1 MTMKNII
8 LGVDKDSSGGAV
20 AIAAEFA
27 KRLDAHVTVVHFGS
41 RPTFGDDAA
50 AQVVKPLEQSGVAF
64 DVRLEDPVKGAT
76 IAESLVKMADAVGA
90 DLMVLGS
97 RSRSA
102 PLASLFG
109 SVSREVA
116 AGARVP
122 VLIVRE
128 AARQPG
134 PRARILLVVTEET
147 IGSTEPEAALELALG
162 LGARVTIVHVRGLL
176 EDAVEDLLR
185 VPAKHRPDHVANLLL
200 AKFEAAGIEAD
211 LVIADNHDGL
221 AGEISRA
228 AREAGCDLI
237 VIPAGTSDVA
247 ERWVLG
253 TVGEEVGRRSWSPVL
268 VAPPSDSARTGP
280 RER

>member
-41 RPTFGDDAA
+41 RATFGDDAVA
-50 AQVVKPLEQSGVAF
+50 KVVQSLESSEVAYDIRLEQ
-64 DVRLEDPVKGAT
+64 PITGAT
-76 IAESLVKMADAVGA
+76 IADSLVKMADAIHA
-90 DLMVLGS
+90 DLIVLGS
-97 RSRSA
+97 RSRLA
-102 PLASLFG
+102 PMASLFG

-116 AGARVP
+116 RGAHVP
-122 VLIVRE
+122 VLMVRE

-134 PRARILLVVTEET
+134 PPARILLVVTEET
-147 IGSTEPEAALELALG
+147 VGSTEPEAAFELARG
-162 LGARVTIVHVRGLL
+162 LDARVTIVHVRGLL

-185 VPAKHRPDHVANLLL
+185 VPVTRRPDHIASLLL
-200 AKFEAAGIEAD
+200 AKFGDAGIEAN

-221 AGEISRA
+221 ASEITRA
-228 AREAGCDLI
+228 AHDAGCDLI
-237 VIPAGTSDVA
+237 VIPSGTSDVA

-253 TVGEEVGRRSWSPVL
+253 TVDEEVGRRSGSPVL
-268 VAPPSDSARTGP
+268 VAPPTDSARTGP
-280 RER
+280 GER